1 MRILFL
7 RPFPRGVWRYLI
19 VDGQQ
24 NKVSRFSYVYK
35 CPSETRRQLNYLH
48 YAKNQIKRHVVGMC
62 LSMNVLYAQTSDELK
77 ESSLRMEKLE
87 KLSKKAPKETGIASI
102 DGLAGSTTLVMVE
115 SIAITPILNN
125 LYYRSIGQTEDG
137 VTDVTVKKP
146 TVEECVTLSQRI
158 TEQSIAVKATNELVK
173 KAADELKT
181 EKNPM
186 KLAKAT
192 KSLDYSKDALGIVG
206 LETTFQLKAIES
218 IIETVKST
226 DNL

>member
-1 MRILFL
+1 MCDF
-7 RPFPRGVWRYLI
+7 
-19 VDGQQ
+19 
-24 NKVSRFSYVYK
+24 VS
-35 CPSETRRQLNYLH
+35 T
-48 YAKNQIKRHVVGMC
+48 
-62 LSMNVLYAQTSDELK
+62 
-77 ESSLRMEKLE
+77 
-87 KLSKKAPKETGIASI
+87 
-102 DGLAGSTTLVMVE
+102 
-115 SIAITPILNN
+115 
-125 LYYRSIGQTEDG
+125 
-137 VTDVTVKKP
+137 
-146 TVEECVTLSQRI
+146 I